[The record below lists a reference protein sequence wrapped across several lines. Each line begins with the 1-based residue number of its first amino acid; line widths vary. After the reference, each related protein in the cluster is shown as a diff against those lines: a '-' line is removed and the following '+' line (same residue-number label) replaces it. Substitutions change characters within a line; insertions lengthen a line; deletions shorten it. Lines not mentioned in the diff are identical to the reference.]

1 MTIISN
7 EETLCKVKEILVE
20 CLSLDMEPYEV
31 ENDEALFDGDL
42 GLDSVSVLELVTAI
56 EDYFSIEI
64 EDEEFSSDI
73 FISAK
78 ALAQFITQKINNQD
92 Q

>member
-1 MTIISN
+1 MPITSN
-7 EETLCKVKEILVE
+7 EEILCKVKELLVE
-20 CLSLDMEPYEV
+20 CLFLDMEPYEV
-31 ENDEALFDGDL
+31 EDDEALFDGDL

-78 ALAQFITQKINNQD
+78 ALAQFITQKINNIT
-92 Q
+92 